1 MRQLTHSELEN
12 IARRL
17 MRENHFVI
25 ENPPAVERE
34 LREIEAAKI
43 SIGAD
48 VSDLRFLLWSS
59 IDNESSRDLD
69 QIEYAEKLSNG
80 DIKLLVGIAD
90 VDWLAPLDSAIDRFA
105 ARNTITVY
113 TEGEIFPMLPAALS
127 TDATS
132 LLPNVNR
139 LAMIVEMT
147 VCENGDVAETKIY
160 RAATRNYAKLTYE
173 KIGAWLDEN
182 AAAPE
187 IFDQIEGLR
196 EQIFWQKEAAQRLYK
211 FRRDK
216 GALEFETVESVAVKE
231 DGKIVD
237 LQSVYPNSAQMI
249 VENLM
254 IAANVETA
262 EFLESKNMP
271 SIRRVVKTPARWNGI
286 REIAKM
292 FGAVLPEEPDSR
304 ALSEFLEERKKA
316 DALHFP
322 DLSLSIIKL
331 LGAGEYVVQT
341 SDEETDGHFGLA
353 VRDYAHSTA
362 PNRRYPDLIV
372 QRLLKAAIR
381 NEPSPYSIDELK
393 AIAAKCNE
401 RESAARKIER
411 QMRKTVAANVMQNR
425 LGEMFD
431 AIVTGI
437 TPSGTFARILRPP
450 VDGRIVRGENDLKVG
465 EQIRVRVIETD
476 VEKGFID
483 FARER

>member
-17 MRENHFVI
+17 MRENHFVV
-25 ENPPAVERE
+25 ENPPAVEKE
-34 LREIEAAKI
+34 LREIEAEKLMFE
-43 SIGAD
+43 AD
-48 VSDLRFLLWSS
+48 AIDLRSLLWSS

-80 DIKLLVGIAD
+80 DIKMLVGIAD
-90 VDWLAPLDSAIDRFA
+90 VDHLAPRDSAIDKFA
-105 ARNTITVY
+105 AQNTITVY
-113 TEGEIFPMLPAALS
+113 TEGEIFPMLPAELS

-132 LLPNVNR
+132 LLPDIDR
-139 LAMIVEMT
+139 LAMVVEMIIG
-147 VCENGDVAETKIY
+147 ENGDVSETKIY
-160 RAATRNYAKLTYE
+160 RAATRNRAKLTYE
-173 KIGAWLDEN
+173 KVGAWLDEN
-182 AAAPE
+182 ADAPE
-187 IFDQIEGLR
+187 AFTEIEGLR
-196 EQIFWQKEAAQRLYK
+196 EQILLQKEAAQRLYK

-216 GALEFETVESVAVKE
+216 GALEFETVESEAVKE
-231 DGKIVD
+231 DDKIVD
-237 LQSVYPNSAQMI
+237 LRSVFSNSAQMI
-249 VENLM
+249 IENLM

-262 EFLESKNMP
+262 EFLESKNLP

-286 REIAKM
+286 REIARK
-292 FGAVLPEEPDSR
+292 FGADLPETPDSR
-304 ALSEFLEERKKA
+304 SLSEFLEQRKAA

-341 SDEETDGHFGLA
+341 SDEETEGHFGLA

-372 QRLLKAAIR
+372 QRLLKSATR
-381 NEPSPYSIDELK
+381 NEPSPYSVDELK
-393 AIAAKCNE
+393 NIAAKCNE

-425 LGEMFD
+425 IGQKFE

-450 VDGRIVRGENDLKVG
+450 VDGRIVRGEENLEVG
-465 EQIRVRVIETD
+465 KQIIVRVIDTD

>member
-1 MRQLTHSELEN
+1 MRQLTHFELEN

-25 ENPPAVERE
+25 ENPPAVEKE
-34 LREIEAAKI
+34 LREIEAEKLTFD
-43 SIGAD
+43 AD
-48 VSDLRFLLWSS
+48 TIDLRSLLWSS
-59 IDNESSRDLD
+59 IDNETSRDLD
-69 QIEYAEKLSNG
+69 QIEYAEQLPNG

-90 VDWLAPLDSAIDRFA
+90 VDWLAPRDSAIDEFA
-105 ARNTITVY
+105 AQNTITVY
-113 TEGEIFPMLPAALS
+113 TEGEIFPMLPAELS

-132 LLPNVNR
+132 LLPDVDR
-139 LAMIVEMT
+139 LAMIVEMI
-147 VCENGDVAETKIY
+147 VGENGDVTETKIY
-160 RAATRNYAKLTYE
+160 RAATRNRAKLTYE
-173 KIGAWLDEN
+173 RVGAWLDEN
-182 AAAPE
+182 ADAPREFAE
-187 IFDQIEGLR
+187 IENLR
-196 EQIFWQKEAAQRLYK
+196 EQILLQKEAAQRLYK

-216 GALEFETVESVAVKE
+216 GALEFETVESEAVKE
-231 DGKIVD
+231 GDKIVD
-237 LQSVYPNSAQMI
+237 LRSVYSNSAQMI
-249 VENLM
+249 IENLM

-262 EFLESKNMP
+262 EFLEARNIP

-286 REIAKM
+286 RDIARK
-292 FGAVLPEEPDSR
+292 FGATLPDAPDSR
-304 ALSEFLEERKKA
+304 ALSEFLEKRKRA
-316 DALHFP
+316 DELHFP

-341 SDEETDGHFGLA
+341 ADEDAEGHFGLA

-372 QRLLKAAIR
+372 QRLLKAAIK
-381 NEPSPYSIDELK
+381 NESSPYSVDELK
-393 AIAAKCNE
+393 AIAARCNE

-425 LGEMFD
+425 VGETFD

-450 VDGRIVRGENDLKVG
+450 VDGRIVKNEENLKVG
-465 EQIRVRVIETD
+465 EQIAVKVIDTD

-483 FARER
+483 FARQ